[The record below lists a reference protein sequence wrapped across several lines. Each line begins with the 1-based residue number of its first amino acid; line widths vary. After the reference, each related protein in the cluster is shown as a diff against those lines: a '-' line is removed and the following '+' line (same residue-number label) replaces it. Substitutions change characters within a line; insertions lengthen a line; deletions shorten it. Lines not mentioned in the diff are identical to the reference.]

1 MEDFIYDIRWDE
13 DEREWRAQAR
23 RELAVS
29 LFRRYRPNS
38 GCANRVL
45 DIGCGTGVLVKEMSV
60 LGDAYGVDTSA
71 KAVAYSRRRG
81 LSSTAVGT
89 ADALCFTAG
98 TFDLVTMIEVLE
110 HVNDDRQALGDIHT
124 LLRDDGL
131 LVLTVPACMS
141 LWSHRD
147 EVLHHK
153 RRYTRA
159 ELLSR
164 LRASGFRP
172 LYCTYIDLFLFPA
185 LWLLVRLAALGGNR
199 KRLKMYSV
207 STPGPINRLL
217 LAACRVERFVFM
229 RMKLPIGVSLA
240 CVAERVS

>member
-89 ADALCFTAG
+89 ADALCFTAVVCRG
-98 TFDLVTMIEVLE
+98 RSGDMGDLSA
-110 HVNDDRQALGDIHT
+110 HQ
-124 LLRDDGL
+124 
-131 LVLTVPACMS
+131 S
-141 LWSHRD
+141 LQP
-147 EVLHHK
+147 E
-153 RRYTRA
+153 
-159 ELLSR
+159 
-164 LRASGFRP
+164 RP
-172 LYCTYIDLFLFPA
+172 H
-185 LWLLVRLAALGGNR
+185 
-199 KRLKMYSV
+199 
-207 STPGPINRLL
+207 
-217 LAACRVERFVFM
+217 
-229 RMKLPIGVSLA
+229 
-240 CVAERVS
+240 